1 MIFPINADYYVKLL
15 HVKKKFCSLLA
26 LDFTLEI
33 RVSEEWDDRLSD
45 TSSKKFKELANRM
58 QQQVY

>member
-1 MIFPINADYYVKLL
+1 MCYLILTMFNI
-15 HVKKKFCSLLA
+15 SA

-33 RVSEEWDDRLSD
+33 RIFEEWDDQLSD

-58 QQQVY
+58 QQQVG